1 MAAARPLKEY
11 TMNTQSLRNKLSAIS
26 TKELVDELKNRDGVD
41 KHQIG
46 NSATL
51 VVKVD
56 GPAIVLCV
64 VD

>member
-1 MAAARPLKEY
+1 
-11 TMNTQSLRNKLSAIS
+11 MNTQSLRNKLSAIS